1 GAVGVAGLP
10 AAEVREAGQVRGAL
24 LDPRGVAVRLAVAED
39 VGREG
44 GGGRERRCRRG
55 REGEAPAHDRDARE
69 AGRRSPTTIP
79 VSKTSLLAWPPSL
92 ARSKSFALLLHLSGR
107 GVGRAKGGGGVYHR
121 TGLGWTAIPNPFVNL
136 SALCVAV
143 ANWNAGSVGSAR
155 RRRGFTAAEH
165 RSIVQQYKTAAN
177 HYNMDGPTE
186 PGDRGDS
193 SVVDRLNPLSP
204 RAEAQHGGPPLPTI
218 TRATRTVDIS
228 RTDQDL
234 VAGIASFLGSGDLV
248 NVGLTCRRLGTRSEG
263 QQLSL
268 VDRAAKVA
276 FETSATDEERTRLPK
291 YDDESHLSLL
301 SRLEQAR
308 RPLEF
313 DRFVSVGWRH
323 SPGGRSGILC
333 RSKGKYET
341 AASTCIMRAGRH
353 YAAFTLVSAA
363 VPTAR
368 VGVMRPIRAR
378 HLESFDPVGPEA
390 CDLIRSER
398 SSRWSGNVHA
408 CQHECFT
415 GTCVWNDGERKR
427 SDDGWVGI
435 VGTGVD
441 RACEVGLLLDL
452 DKGTITVYN
461 DNRRCGIMKSGLA
474 GEYCFCVTQCSRL
487 GLKGDMVIIRRGNP
501 NTKKGN

>member
-1 GAVGVAGLP
+1 MDSNP
-10 AAEVREAGQVRGAL
+10 QIRSSTGAL
-24 LDPRGVAVRLAVAED
+24 
-39 VGREG
+39 
-44 GGGRERRCRRG
+44 C
-55 REGEAPAHDRDARE
+55 
-69 AGRRSPTTIP
+69 I
-79 VSKTSLLAWPPSL
+79 
-92 ARSKSFALLLHLSGR
+92 
-107 GVGRAKGGGGVYHR
+107 
-121 TGLGWTAIPNPFVNL
+121 I
-136 SALCVAV
+136 AV
-143 ANWNAGSVGSAR
+143 ANWTAGSVGSAR
-155 RRRGFTAAEH
+155 
-165 RSIVQQYKTAAN
+165 SIVQQYKPQRIT
-177 HYNMDGPTE
+177 MDGPTE

-193 SVVDRLNPLSP
+193 SVVDRLKCKVDEQAREMERLRRRIEALERRHDDEPAADPLSP
-204 RAEAQHGGPPLPTI
+204 RAEAQHGG
-218 TRATRTVDIS
+218 RRRCQRSHARH
-228 RTDQDL
+228 
-234 VAGIASFLGSGDLV
+234 
-248 NVGLTCRRLGTRSEG
+248 GLRLGTRSEG

-276 FETSATDEERTRLPK
+276 FEMLATDEERTRLPK

-313 DRFVSVGWRH
+313 DRFVSVGRRH

-333 RSKGKYET
+333 RSKGKYRT

-353 YAAFTLVSAA
+353 YAAFALVS
-363 VPTAR
+363 VVGPTAR

-408 CQHECFT
+408 CQYECLA
-415 GTCVWNDGERKR
+415 GTCVWNDGERKL
-427 SDDGWVGI
+427 SDNGWVGI
-435 VGTGVD
+435 AGLGG
-441 RACEVGLLLDL
+441 ACEVGLLLDL

-461 DNRRCGIMKSGLA
+461 DNRRCGIMKNGLA

-501 NTKKGN
+501 NTKKRANE

>member
-1 GAVGVAGLP
+1 MDSNP
-10 AAEVREAGQVRGAL
+10 QIRSSTGAL
-24 LDPRGVAVRLAVAED
+24 
-39 VGREG
+39 
-44 GGGRERRCRRG
+44 C
-55 REGEAPAHDRDARE
+55 
-69 AGRRSPTTIP
+69 I
-79 VSKTSLLAWPPSL
+79 
-92 ARSKSFALLLHLSGR
+92 
-107 GVGRAKGGGGVYHR
+107 
-121 TGLGWTAIPNPFVNL
+121 I
-136 SALCVAV
+136 AV
-143 ANWNAGSVGSAR
+143 ANWTAGSVGSAR
-155 RRRGFTAAEH
+155 
-165 RSIVQQYKTAAN
+165 SIVQQYKPQRIT
-177 HYNMDGPTE
+177 MDGPTE

-193 SVVDRLNPLSP
+193 SVVDRLKCKVDEQAREMERLRRRIEALERRHDDEPAADPLSP
-204 RAEAQHGGPPLPTI
+204 RAEAQHGGPPPLPTI

-276 FETSATDEERTRLPK
+276 FEMLATDEERTRLPK

-313 DRFVSVGWRH
+313 DRFVSVGRRH

-333 RSKGKYET
+333 RSKGKYRT

-353 YAAFTLVSAA
+353 YAAFALVS
-363 VPTAR
+363 VVGPTAR

-408 CQHECFT
+408 CQYECLA
-415 GTCVWNDGERKR
+415 GTCVWNDGERKL
-427 SDDGWVGI
+427 SDNGWVGI
-435 VGTGVD
+435 AGLGG
-441 RACEVGLLLDL
+441 ACEVGLLLDL

-461 DNRRCGIMKSGLA
+461 DNRRCGIMKNGLA

-501 NTKKGN
+501 NTKKRQMSE